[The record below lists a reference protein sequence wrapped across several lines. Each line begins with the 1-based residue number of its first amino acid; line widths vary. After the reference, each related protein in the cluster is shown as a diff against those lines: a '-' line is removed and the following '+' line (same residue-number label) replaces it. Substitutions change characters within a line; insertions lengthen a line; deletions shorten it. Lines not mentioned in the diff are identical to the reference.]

1 MTTRS
6 PVIDRTSARLGFW
19 AALGGVITFLIFTLC
34 FVLLAVGRP
43 LFLWTDL
50 PDYVAFVRAY
60 PSPLADIARLSML
73 IFAVLFVVLA
83 NSIYDIA
90 TPAHRSMA
98 RLALSFALA
107 FAVTTGSHYFIQI
120 SAVRVSIE
128 HDALA
133 GLEQVVQANPYSA
146 MAAMNMLGW
155 TVFFALASIF
165 AAPVFEGRG
174 LARLIRVALIA
185 NGVICLAG
193 GAGYVLENTP
203 IVFVTMNPLMG
214 GAVLAITTALAVY
227 FRRLVAADSV
237 GTTASVRA

>member
-1 MTTRS
+1 MQHSS

-19 AALGGVITFLIFTLC
+19 AALGGVITFVVFTVC

-43 LFLWTDL
+43 LYLWTNL

-83 NSIYDIA
+83 NSIYDLA
-90 TPAHRSMA
+90 APAHKSTA

-120 SAVRVSIE
+120 SAVRVSIA

-133 GLEQVVQANPYSA
+133 GLEQVIQANPYSA
-146 MAAMNMLGW
+146 VAAMNMLGW
-155 TVFFALASIF
+155 TVFFALASLC
-165 AAPVFEGRG
+165 AAPVFTGRG
-174 LARLIRVALIA
+174 LARMIRVALIA
-185 NGVICLAG
+185 NGIICLVG
-193 GAGYVLENTP
+193 GASYVLENTAV
-203 IVFVTMNPLMG
+203 VFVTMNPLMG
-214 GAVLAITTALAVY
+214 GAVLASTVALAVY
-227 FRRLVAADSV
+227 FRRAAKA
-237 GTTASVRA
+237 ASPAA